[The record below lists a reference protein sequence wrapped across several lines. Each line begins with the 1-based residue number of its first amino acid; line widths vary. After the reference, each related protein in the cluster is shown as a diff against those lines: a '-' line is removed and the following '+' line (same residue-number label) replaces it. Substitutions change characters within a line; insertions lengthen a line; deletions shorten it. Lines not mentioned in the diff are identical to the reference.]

1 MISPRYFPLLVLL
14 AAMAAPAQQDGAARA
29 KIKERELEEVR
40 DRISELKQSMDDSA
54 ADRDRLTSE
63 LQAAE
68 IRIAEKRQR
77 LRELERQRAYSTKR
91 RSELEASIAEREAD
105 LDREAAE
112 LGAQVRAAYMSGN
125 QEKLKLLLNQRDPAS
140 VGRRMTYYG

>member
-54 ADRDRLTSE
+54 ADRDRLTS
-63 LQAAE
+63 
-68 IRIAEKRQR
+68 
-77 LRELERQRAYSTKR
+77 
-91 RSELEASIAEREAD
+91 
-105 LDREAAE
+105 
-112 LGAQVRAAYMSGN
+112 
-125 QEKLKLLLNQRDPAS
+125 
-140 VGRRMTYYG
+140 